1 MTTDR
6 IDRLEMHVAEQ
17 QQMLD
22 DLSDVLTRQTR
33 EIEWL
38 KKRLEHSDN
47 RIAELES
54 GLPAPAVEKPP
65 HY

>member
-1 MTTDR
+1 MSTDR

-22 DLSDVLTRQTR
+22 DLSDVLAQQTKDIDR
-33 EIEWL
+33 L
-38 KKRLEHSDN
+38 RKRLEQSDD
-47 RIAELES
+47 RIAELEA
-54 GLPAPAVEKPP
+54 GLPAPGNDKPP